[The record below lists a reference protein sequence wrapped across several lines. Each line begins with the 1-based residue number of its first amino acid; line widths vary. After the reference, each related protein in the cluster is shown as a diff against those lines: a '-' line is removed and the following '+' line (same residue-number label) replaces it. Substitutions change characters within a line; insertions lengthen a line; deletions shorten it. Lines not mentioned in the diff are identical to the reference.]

1 MSMADAPT
9 FSTSGSIAGETATR
23 TIRAVFSRL
32 TNHHSMTPA
41 WIICVI
47 TVAQPAPW
55 MPSPWSRRARMNRGA
70 STMLRTAPPPM
81 MAMARASSPLPRMT
95 MFELCAKFTNRLPTS
110 MMRR

>member
-1 MSMADAPT
+1 
-9 FSTSGSIAGETATR
+9 
-23 TIRAVFSRL
+23 
-32 TNHHSMTPA
+32 
-41 WIICVI
+41 
-47 TVAQPAPW
+47 
-55 MPSPWSRRARMNRGA
+55 MNRGA